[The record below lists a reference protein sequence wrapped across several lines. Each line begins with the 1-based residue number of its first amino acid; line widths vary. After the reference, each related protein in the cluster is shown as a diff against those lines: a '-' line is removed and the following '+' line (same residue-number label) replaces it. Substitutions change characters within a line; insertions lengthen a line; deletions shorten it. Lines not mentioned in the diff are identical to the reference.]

1 MDEVSKERET
11 AAEPGMG
18 TTAVASAATGS
29 AAAGSA
35 GDARTAEEIRARVA
49 GLNEAL
55 AAAARAGLR
64 VELQQ
69 TSHQTSGGVPMT
81 VLEATIYRR
90 L

>member
-1 MDEVSKERET
+1 MDEVSKERGNGTEAGT
-11 AAEPGMG
+11 AGGPGD
-18 TTAVASAATGS
+18 
-29 AAAGSA
+29 
-35 GDARTAEEIRARVA
+35 DARTAEEIRARVA
-49 GLNEAL
+49 SLNEAL